1 MNNATG
7 ITPEERQWV
16 ASWYLAGAKVDP

>member
-7 ITPEERQWV
+7 ITPEERQLV
-16 ASWYLAGAKVDP
+16 ASWYLAGAKVD

>member
-7 ITPEERQWV
+7 ITPEERQLV
-16 ASWYLAGAKVDP
+16 ASWYLAGAKVEP